1 MDLWF
6 YRSYF
11 CDLLVFLVSD
21 REDRLL
27 KQLSPV
33 CVFLCDC
40 ELDRRWRE
48 RFWILE
54 VDSVICEPEFSQL
67 TPFVSPLIMIRLLQ
81 RARRSS
87 VCFTRLM
94 SMLL

>member
-1 MDLWF
+1 MFDRVVEDGFMD

-27 KQLSPV
+27 KQLGPV

-54 VDSVICEPEFSQL
+54 VDSVICEFEFS
-67 TPFVSPLIMIRLLQ
+67 
-81 RARRSS
+81 
-87 VCFTRLM
+87 
-94 SMLL
+94 